1 MELTTV
7 LTASP
12 SPPTI
17 ENKVS
22 RLIDHRPVVQG
33 EICYFE
39 KRGFRESRFRDN
51 LNKMVV
57 ETNEQSLPK
66 CSEHMH
72 KHLCEAVTRLE
83 DGNHMS
89 QRIQQRELEAD
100 QSTQLQVT
108 IDRQKEDWD
117 KCVKA
122 QQRLKEEVDEEHT
135 KAVGRLSIM
144 YSDTK
149 KDLAKFS
156 HFRSLS
162 VSVWLSA

>member
-1 MELTTV
+1 MDKIAKDV
-7 LTASP
+7 GD
-12 SPPTI
+12 I
-17 ENKVS
+17 QS

-33 EICYFE
+33 EICYFVREFDE
-39 KRGFRESRFRDN
+39 KRGFRESRLLDN

-72 KHLCEAVTRLE
+72 KHLCEALTRLE
-83 DGNHMS
+83 AANHMS
-89 QRIQQRELEAD
+89 QSIQQRELEAE

-108 IDRQKEDWD
+108 IDRRKEDWD
-117 KCVKA
+117 KFLKE
-122 QQRLKEEVDEEHT
+122 QQRLEEEVDKEHA

-144 YSDTK
+144 YSNMK

-156 HFRSLS
+156 HF
-162 VSVWLSA
+162 

>member
-1 MELTTV
+1 MDKIAKDV
-7 LTASP
+7 GD
-12 SPPTI
+12 I
-17 ENKVS
+17 QS

-33 EICYFE
+33 EICYFVREFDE
-39 KRGFRESRFRDN
+39 KRGFRESRLLDN

-72 KHLCEAVTRLE
+72 KHLCEALTRLE
-83 DGNHMS
+83 AANHMS
-89 QRIQQRELEAD
+89 QSIQQRELEAE

-108 IDRQKEDWD
+108 IDRRKEDWD
-117 KCVKA
+117 KFLKEK
-122 QQRLKEEVDEEHT
+122 QRLEEEVDKEHA

-144 YSDTK
+144 YSNMK

-156 HFRSLS
+156 HF
-162 VSVWLSA
+162 